1 VYFESSML
9 VLGSELLFE
18 RHNFRSTGLVSALL
32 IGMFALTGFC
42 TSVYKHQRTNLG
54 RRHYAEGQRLESTG
68 DIEAAVEEYRKALI
82 FAPDDTDYR
91 ISFAS
96 ALIGTGRFEEA
107 ESHIDQLLQEDPTN
121 GALNRMRARLAERQ
135 NRTSAAIDYYQ
146 RAVYEYWPPNRI
158 AERAQARW
166 ELIHLLERAGR
177 REEAVGELMTLYANT
192 SIGPSG
198 KLDIGFA
205 LLRDGASSE
214 AAQIFRDAVRTAPR
228 DARPHQGLGEADLA
242 SGEFVSA
249 RHEFERA
256 LKLDGQNKEAV
267 GSLALTNTIIDMDPD
282 LPALTSAERR
292 RRSANLLRRVV
303 FLLRQCSGGIGADD
317 RFVAADNLLSGGQ
330 VKNADV
336 PFEMQNLA
344 KQLWKDQTSI
354 CPDSPPS
361 DPAVNR
367 VMDRMSRE

>member
-1 VYFESSML
+1 ML
-9 VLGSELLFE
+9 VVGSELLFE
-18 RHNFRSTGLVSALL
+18 RNSFRSTGLVSALL

-82 FAPDDTDYR
+82 FAPDDADYR

-96 ALIGTGRFEEA
+96 ALIGAGRFEEA

-121 GALNRMRARLAERQ
+121 GVINRMRAHLAERQ
-135 NRTSAAIDYYQ
+135 HRTQAAIDYYQ
-146 RAVYEYWPPNRI
+146 RAVYEYWPPNRM
-158 AERAQARW
+158 ADRAQARW
-166 ELIHLLERAGR
+166 ELINLLERAGR

-192 SIGPSG
+192 SVGPSG

-205 LLRDGASSE
+205 LLRDSAGSE
-214 AAQIFRDAVRTAPR
+214 AVQIFREAARTAPK
-228 DARPHQGLGEADLA
+228 DPRPHQGLGETYLA

-256 LKLDGQNKEAV
+256 LKLDPQSKDAAR
-267 GSLALTNTIIDMDPD
+267 SLALTNAVIDMDPE

-292 RRSANLLRRVV
+292 RRSANLLRRVISI
-303 FLLRQCSGGIGADD
+303 LRLCSGGIGVDD
-317 RFVAADNLLSGGQ
+317 RFTAADNLLAGQQ

-361 DPAVNR
+361 DPAVSR
-367 VMDRMSRE
+367 VMERMSRE